1 MIFPPHIQK
10 SVVFFSFRTP
20 PVIPITIEI
29 SPRLRKGGTSLNC
42 CCAFCNWP
50 GVDSSVGTNTKQTGR
65 SKLSHIARKR

>member
-10 SVVFFSFRTP
+10 SVVSFFIPTP

-50 GVDSSVGTNTKQTGR
+50 GVDSSDGTNTKQTGQ